1 MVDMFV
7 LLVNPAAGDELQGIK
22 KGIVELTDMILVN
35 KSDGEFSSAA
45 RTASVITNSFIFD
58 F

>member
-1 MVDMFV
+1 MFV

-45 RTASVITNSFIFD
+45 RTASVITKSFVFD